1 MDTYQVSVLAT
12 MQWTVFLR
20 AEAARR
26 SSCKL
31 LSQSDWLGSHDC
43 NARPALYSL
52 SKLVPYDQL
61 EKFDSSMALTL
72 ADDKLLEWKT
82 IELK

>member
-1 MDTYQVSVLAT
+1 MHSMDTDTYQVSVLAT

-31 LSQSDWLGSHDC
+31 LSQS
-43 NARPALYSL
+43 P
-52 SKLVPYDQL
+52 
-61 EKFDSSMALTL
+61 
-72 ADDKLLEWKT
+72 
-82 IELK
+82 